1 MLNLVKHLV
10 KIFKQVNTSN
20 NIIRLFNICS
30 YRFFPIYLLFV
41 VNYKRFCE
49 ELLPKRFRVECCQ
62 AVLQNTL
69 IKSEGKNKAEKKK
82 TTLKYRIMMKFSLTK
97 ILQIWRNI

>member
-20 NIIRLFNICS
+20 NNIRLFNICS
-30 YRFFPIYLLFV
+30 NRFFPIYLLFV

-69 IKSEGKNKAEKKK
+69 IKSERKNKTKKK
-82 TTLKYRIMMKFSLTK
+82 NNPEI
-97 ILQIWRNI
+97 